1 MTRLG
6 HPRDTKAMVLVAA
19 LVVAA
24 CGVRSRPLPPEVV
37 QPEPPTSLVAA
48 SRPDGIRLTWRRP
61 TKYSGGKHM
70 RDLGGFE
77 IDRAADVDGLDFG
90 RVGTVEL
97 TDQTRFRQER
107 MIEWTDTSAVA
118 GTTYRYRVV
127 AYTTDGYR
135 SAPGGPVTIEHRAPR
150 EITPPTR

>member
-1 MTRLG
+1 MMRIPAVVVVT
-6 HPRDTKAMVLVAA
+6 

-24 CGVRSRPLPPEVV
+24 CGVRSRPLPPELV
-37 QPEPPTSLVAA
+37 QPEPPANVVAS
-48 SRPDGIRLTWRRP
+48 SRPEGVRLTWRRP
-61 TKYSGGKHM
+61 TKYSGGTHM

-77 IDRAADVDGLDFG
+77 IDRADGADGIDFG
-90 RVGTVEL
+90 RVGTLEL

-107 MIEWTDTSAVA
+107 MIEWIDTSAVA

-135 SAPGGPVTIEHRAPR
+135 STPGGPVTIEHRIPR
-150 EITPPTR
+150 EATPSTR